1 MCVNFR
7 PLNVENLGGPTS
19 MNPIIPMMVDFEV
32 QNCTTTGVF
41 DDPLEFTCRHWRR
54 TQHIIYE
61 FWT

>member
-1 MCVNFR
+1 MNHLERYYVR
-7 PLNVENLGGPTS
+7 SNV
-19 MNPIIPMMVDFEV
+19 PIIPMMVDFEV